1 MFDEAGTY
9 IVYDGDCAF
18 CSQYVSFLR
27 LKRAIGPV
35 ELVNARDRHPVVAH
49 LTSRG
54 VDLNEEMALVL
65 KGAIYAGPECMHQL
79 ALMSTGAGVFNALM
93 AKVFA
98 RPKVAR
104 TLYPLLRAGRNLTL
118 QVLGRKQIPL

>member
-1 MFDEAGTY
+1 MFDRAGTY
-9 IVYDGDCAF
+9 IVYDGDCVF

-35 ELVNARDRHPVVAH
+35 ELVNARDPHPIVAH
-49 LTSRG
+49 LKSRG

-65 KGAIYAGPECMHQL
+65 NGEIYSGPECMNRL
-79 ALMSTGAGVFNALM
+79 ALMSTGAGFFNAAM

-98 RPKVAR
+98 RPQVAR
-104 TLYPLLRAGRNLTL
+104 ALYPILRTGRNLTL
-118 QVLGRKQIPL
+118 RILGRKQIPL